1 MNLSDVLMAERRP
14 VPVLVYMVL
23 ARLAVPLYWLVHFF
37 RCRTGKDD
45 PARSKEKFGR
55 PAIPRPRGRLIWI
68 HAASVGETT
77 SVQALIEAL
86 VRRGYQVLL
95 TTVTRTSAELAGKRL
110 PDGAFHQYVPF
121 DSPVFLRPFLSH
133 WQPDVAMTVES
144 EIWPASFMEVR
155 RLGIPFVLLNG
166 RMSDRSFKGW
176 WRLKSSAAYL
186 FGSLDLAFAQSPA
199 DMSRLKKLG
208 CRQVACPGNLKF
220 DAPSIA
226 AEPNAL
232 KELEE
237 AVGERP
243 VWLAALTHPGEEEIA
258 LSAHRE
264 LRSRHPDSL
273 LLLVPRHPNRADAV
287 AGLVARDDF
296 SVCRRSLGEMP
307 DQDTEV
313 YLGDTLGEMALFY
326 ALAPVAFLGG
336 SFAEVGGHNPLEA
349 ASGGAAIISGPNVAN
364 ARAVYK
370 ALWEGH
376 AACRLEKPE
385 ELAASLEVFLADPVE
400 RERQAVRAREI
411 VEGGRG
417 ALDRTLERLGP
428 YLPQPGSSEIGGGSQ

>member
-1 MNLSDVLMAERRP
+1 MAERRP
-14 VPVLVYMVL
+14 LPVLIYLAL
-23 ARLAVPLYWLVHFF
+23 ARLAVPLYRLVHFF
-37 RCRTGKDD
+37 RCRSGKDD
-45 PARSKEKFGR
+45 PARGNEKFGK
-55 PAIPRPRGRLIWI
+55 PAIPRPEGPLIWI

-95 TTVTRTSAELAGKRL
+95 TTVTRTSAELAQKRL

-121 DSPVFLRPFLSH
+121 DSPVFLRPFLEH
-133 WQPDVAMTVES
+133 WRPDVAMTVES

-155 RLGIPFVLLNG
+155 RLEIPFVLLNG
-166 RMSDRSFKGW
+166 RMSDRSFRGW
-176 WRLKSSAAYL
+176 RRLKASAAYL
-186 FGSLDLAFAQSPA
+186 FGSLDIAFAQSPA
-199 DMSRLKKLG
+199 DMGRLKKLG

-232 KELEE
+232 KELEVV
-237 AVGERP
+237 VGDRP

-264 LRSRHPDSL
+264 ICTRYPDSL
-273 LLLVPRHPNRADAV
+273 LVLVPRHPNRADAV
-287 AGLVARDDF
+287 AGLVAAGGFR
-296 SVCRRSLGEMP
+296 VCRRSFGEVP
-307 DQDTEV
+307 DADTDV

-326 ALAPVAFLGG
+326 TLSPVAFLGG

-349 ASGGAAIISGPNVAN
+349 ASAGAAIISGPNVAN

-370 ALWEGH
+370 ALWEGD

-385 ELAASLEVFLADPVE
+385 ELADSLGVFLEDPAKLE
-400 RERQAVRAREI
+400 SQAVRAREI

-417 ALDRTLERLGP
+417 ALERTLERLGP
-428 YLPQPGSSEIGGGSQ
+428 FLPRSDSPTNAGDDQ

>member
-1 MNLSDVLMAERRP
+1 MAERRP
-14 VPVLVYMVL
+14 LPVLIYLTL

-37 RCRTGKDD
+37 RCRSGKDD
-45 PARSKEKFGR
+45 PARSNEKFGKPAVAR
-55 PAIPRPRGRLIWI
+55 PEGRLIWI

-77 SVQALIEAL
+77 SVQSLIEAL
-86 VRRGYQVLL
+86 VQRGYRVLL
-95 TTVTRTSAELAGKRL
+95 TTVTRTSAELAQKRL

-121 DSPVFLRPFLSH
+121 DSPVFLRPFLDH
-133 WQPDVAMTVES
+133 WRPDVAMTVES

-155 RLGIPFVLLNG
+155 RREIPFVLLNG

-176 WRLKSSAAYL
+176 RRLKASAAYL
-186 FGSLDLAFAQSPA
+186 FGSLDIAFAQSPA
-199 DMSRLKKLG
+199 DMGRLKKLG

-226 AEPNAL
+226 AEPDAL
-232 KELEE
+232 QELEA
-237 AVGERP
+237 AVGDRP

-264 LRSRHPDSL
+264 IRSRYPDSL
-273 LLLVPRHPNRADAV
+273 LVLVPRHPNRADAV
-287 AGLVARDDF
+287 AGLVAAGGFRG
-296 SVCRRSLGEMP
+296 CRRSFGEMP
-307 DQDTEV
+307 DPDTDV

-326 ALAPVAFLGG
+326 TLAPVAFLGG

-349 ASGGAAIISGPNVAN
+349 ASAGAAIISGPNVAN

-370 ALWEGH
+370 ALWEGD
-376 AACRLEKPE
+376 AACRLEKPG
-385 ELAASLEVFLADPVE
+385 ELAGSLEAFLEDPAE
-400 RERQAVRAREI
+400 KESQAVRAREI

-417 ALDRTLERLGP
+417 ALERTLDRLGP
-428 YLPQPGSSEIGGGSQ
+428 FLPRPDRTDNTGDDQ